1 MKGIG
6 LVAALQLMVVPPV
19 TGQPPGVDT
28 LFPAAPTGHVTDVSG
43 VLSAGDRTALETL
56 AARIR
61 RVTGAEIA
69 IAVLPTIGDRAA
81 VDVAVAIGRRWG
93 VGAEA
98 EIGDARRNAGLV
110 ILLVPR
116 RAGDPQSGQIFLGTG
131 QGLEGIVTDAAAGR
145 VRDLMRPALSRE
157 AYGEGLRI
165 GLEALAALI
174 TRGMGVSDSVLAS
187 GDSLLRERS
196 AAPGRTKVVGL
207 VALMILVL
215 LIAAGSTGRRGGPR
229 GPGIRRRH
237 GRTRM
242 PPIWIG
248 GLGGGGFGGG
258 LGGGGFGGGGFGGFG
273 GGGGFS
279 GGGAGGRF

>member
-1 MKGIG
+1 M
-6 LVAALQLMVVPPV
+6 AALQLMVVSA
-19 TGQPPGVDT
+19 GMAQPPAVDA
-28 LFPAAPTGHVTDVSG
+28 LFPAAPTGHVTDVPG
-43 VLSAGDRTALETL
+43 VLSPGDRSALENL
-56 AARIR
+56 AERIR
-61 RVTGAEIA
+61 TVTGAEIA
-69 IAVLPTIGDRAA
+69 IAILPTIGERAA

-116 RAGDPQSGQIFLGTG
+116 RAGDPQSGQIFLATG
-131 QGLEGIVTDAAAGR
+131 RGLEGIVTDAAAGR
-145 VRDLMRPALSRE
+145 VRDLMRPALGRE
-157 AYGEGLRI
+157 AYGEGLRT
-165 GLEALAALI
+165 GLEALAAI
-174 TRGMGVSDSVLAS
+174 IVRGMGLSDSVLAS

-196 AAPGRTKVVGL
+196 APRRMKVVG
-207 VALMILVL
+207 VVVLMILIL
-215 LIAAGSTGRRGGPR
+215 LIAGSSSGRHGGPR

-237 GRTRM
+237 SRM